1 VKQHNKRRIATL
13 LRRAPWIGHIAQ
25 ALWRVWQPWVTVGAV
40 GVIFNDDGRLL
51 VVEHVFHPKF
61 PWGLPG
67 GWMARYEDPDETVR
81 REVYEETALRIRVV
95 KPLLIMRTA
104 WLPRHLD
111 LAYLCY
117 ASREAGEIRLS
128 NELLAYQWIDP
139 AQCPPMAL
147 FHERAV
153 KAALAER
160 AATQV
165 MPSVTPPVTPPVT
178 P

>member
-1 VKQHNKRRIATL
+1 
-13 LRRAPWIGHIAQ
+13 
-25 ALWRVWQPWVTVGAV
+25 VWQPWVTVGAV

-51 VVEHVFHPKF
+51 IVEHVFHPKF

-67 GWMARYEDPDETVR
+67 GWMARHEDPDETVR

-117 ASREAGEIRLS
+117 APRDAGEIRLS
-128 NELLAYQWIDP
+128 GELLAYQWIDP

-153 KAALAER
+153 KAALAEC
-160 AATQV
+160 ASTLV
-165 MPSVTPPVTPPVT
+165 TPSVTPPVVP
-178 P
+178 